1 MPDGLGLSPSRLRRL
16 DLERAWRE
24 AVGAPLAERVRC
36 EGIRNGVLELRAE
49 DPSWA
54 RAVREH
60 LPRIAARLGKARG
73 VPKVARVRITVSGG
87 PEGDPEPMPDAA
99 PSR

>member
-1 MPDGLGLSPSRLRRL
+1 MPDGLGFSESRLRRL

-24 AVGAPLAERVRC
+24 AVGASLAARVHC
-36 EGIRNGVLELRAE
+36 EGIRHGILELRAD
-49 DPSWA
+49 DPAWA

-60 LPRIAARLGKARG
+60 LPRIAARLGEARG
-73 VPKVARVRITVSGG
+73 VPKVVRVRIAIDGG
-87 PEGDPEPMPDAA
+87 PAAAPEPMPEAA

>member
-1 MPDGLGLSPSRLRRL
+1 MPDGLGLSESRLRRL

-24 AVGAPLAERVRC
+24 AVGASLADRVRC
-36 EGIRNGVLELRAE
+36 DGIRHGVLELRAE
-49 DPSWA
+49 DPAWA

-60 LPRIAARLGKARG
+60 LPRIAARLGEARG
-73 VPKVARVRITVSGG
+73 VPKVARVRIAIGGG
-87 PEGDPEPMPDAA
+87 PAGDPEPLPGPA